1 MPYVDGTLDTKL
13 NQNVVSGM
21 QNKGVKTYLQ
31 VISQNNSTKSK
42 QITENRAIQALLEST
57 WSISS
62 PDGQQLIPFQRL
74 YQALWRTCN
83 RMKPLDYM
91 IHGTG
96 QKQWKEKIVTDGVA
110 TVMERGGYDAALR
123 DKNGAFVN
131 LLLYGDGPVMV
142 GMNPE
147 EGNFAPVLYTPLH
160 PNNLYMDN
168 FASGLR
174 NRGKAG
180 SAYRAVVI
188 FSYSWNQA
196 CEIWPKL
203 KKIGGAGK
211 IPRSTSE
218 WLKTQERT
226 WEQEFDIED
235 EVEIAFGWD
244 IAKKNFVIF
253 AGQACTV
260 LEEYNG
266 KEYPFIKQEKAYIPV
281 LQFICIPSTE
291 GAFNKGIGHL
301 LYKLAIVSG
310 NLLNDETKHAKD
322 GVDPL
327 TLVNVPQGEAA
338 NFFSKLAMATKMRN
352 AGKRPMVAMEY
363 DPNNPNSSQVSAQT
377 LTTQNALSEWQILYN
392 TLLDEIQMLGINLKE
407 LTVQGNPTAT
417 EILSDEE
424 NSQSWI
430 KQVMEYNASES
441 QEAIEITMQAITEFV
456 KKKSD
461 VPLNMTTSIMYEGQ
475 EMRPE
480 NITMGMLKTE
490 LSNGNWFVKVNK
502 RTGAN
507 PSGVMLR
514 SRLKEAIPLAM
525 PGSKAQ
531 AKLYKMLMEGDDLD
545 LEGEDFMPQQQG
557 MPQGGGG
564 DEIAGAMPSE
574 TQRMSFN
581 PRTANQLP
589 V

>member
-1 MPYVDGTLDTKL
+1 MPNVDETLDTKV
-13 NQNVVSGM
+13 NRNVVNGTT
-21 QNKGVKTYLQ
+21 NKAVRTYLKL
-31 VISQNNSTKSK
+31 ISQNSSSK
-42 QITENRAIQALLEST
+42 NVQLTENRAIQQLLEST
-57 WSISS
+57 FVINS
-62 PDGQQLIPFQRL
+62 PDGKQQIPFQRL

-91 IHGTG
+91 VHGTG
-96 QKQWKEKIVTDGVA
+96 QKPWKEKIVTDGIA
-110 TVMERGGYDAALR
+110 TVMERGGYDSALR
-123 DKNGAFVN
+123 DKNGCFVN
-131 LLLYGDGPVMV
+131 LLLYGDGPMMV

-147 EGNFAPVLYTPLH
+147 ESSYAPVLYTPFH

-180 SAYRAVVI
+180 SAYRAVAI
-188 FSYSWNQA
+188 FSYSWNYA
-196 CEIWPKL
+196 CEMFPQL
-203 KKIGGAGK
+203 EKIGGTGK
-211 IPRSTSE
+211 IPRESTN
-218 WLKTQERT
+218 WLKSQERT
-226 WEQEFDIED
+226 FEQSFDLED
-235 EVEIAFGWD
+235 EVEIAFAWD
-244 IAKKNFVIF
+244 IVAKNFTVF
-253 AGQACTV
+253 AGEACTV

-266 KEYPFIKQEKAYIPV
+266 KEYPFIKKKSPYIPV
-281 LQFICIPSTE
+281 LQYICIPATE

-310 NLLNDETKHAKD
+310 NLLNDETNHAKD
-322 GVDPL
+322 NVDPL

-338 NFFSKLAMATKMRN
+338 NFFSKLAMASKMRN

-363 DPNNPNSSQVSAQT
+363 DPNNPNSSSVSAQT
-377 LTTQNALSEWQILYN
+377 LTTQNLISEWQILYN

-407 LTVQGNPTAT
+407 LTVEGNPTAT

-441 QEAIEITMQAITEFV
+441 QVAIEITMQAITEFV
-456 KKKSD
+456 SKKSD
-461 VPLNMTTSIMYEGQ
+461 EPLNMTTAVMVDGQ
-475 EMRPE
+475 EVRPD
-480 NITMGMLKTE
+480 NITMGMLATE
-490 LSNGNWFVKVNK
+490 LGMGNWFAKVNK

-514 SRLKEAIPLAM
+514 SRLKEAIPLAQ

-531 AKLYKMLMEGDDLD
+531 IKLYKQLMEQDDLD
-545 LEGEDFMPQQQG
+545 LEGEDFMPQMQ
-557 MPQGGGG
+557 MGGSPG
-564 DEIAGAMPSE
+564 EAAPNMPSE
-574 TQRMSFN
+574 TERMSFN
-581 PRTANQLP
+581 PRTANQVP